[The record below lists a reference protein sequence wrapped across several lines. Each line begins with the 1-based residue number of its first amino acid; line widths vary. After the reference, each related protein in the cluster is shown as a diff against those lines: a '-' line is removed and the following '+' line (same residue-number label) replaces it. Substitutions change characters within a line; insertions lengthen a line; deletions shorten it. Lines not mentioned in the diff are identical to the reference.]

1 MSAEEFQPLHVSDLA
16 DAIKRVMDGGAHH
29 IYNVCGSHRISAKRL
44 YLLAC
49 QKEKIREQAV
59 RWEDPG
65 CVTIADSTRIRQELG
80 WSDFRNLEEQMLG
93 GEISYERAAAEGRK
107 KKRKIIPKAIR
118 QLAENLLLFA
128 VFFALSRLCSTH
140 SLFSQIDW
148 LMIYVILI
156 SVAYNIYQSALAAVL
171 AGAAYL
177 YGQNLNVLELNT
189 FYSYADSVLAVM
201 EFVFLGLVVS
211 YTVSMLR
218 EENRSVRLDLDMLK
232 E

>member
-1 MSAEEFQPLHVSDLA
+1 
-16 DAIKRVMDGGAHH
+16 
-29 IYNVCGSHRISAKRL
+29 
-44 YLLAC
+44 
-49 QKEKIREQAV
+49 
-59 RWEDPG
+59 
-65 CVTIADSTRIRQELG
+65 
-80 WSDFRNLEEQMLG
+80 
-93 GEISYERAAAEGRK
+93 
-107 KKRKIIPKAIR
+107 
-118 QLAENLLLFA
+118 
-128 VFFALSRLCSTH
+128 
-140 SLFSQIDW
+140 
-148 LMIYVILI
+148 MIYVILI

-232 E
+232 EEYEDLKAVNEENVLIKNEYEERLLTSKSGFPKLYSLVSRLMVQEPDRILMETMQVISELIRTDTVAVYQGRAGSPWLRLVGALSESSAMDGKTWNLSDSPRIYDAVMKGELYRKMSKKFRHCTWEMRYGKKAVGKSGCPRKKKRL

>member
-1 MSAEEFQPLHVSDLA
+1 
-16 DAIKRVMDGGAHH
+16 
-29 IYNVCGSHRISAKRL
+29 
-44 YLLAC
+44 
-49 QKEKIREQAV
+49 
-59 RWEDPG
+59 
-65 CVTIADSTRIRQELG
+65 
-80 WSDFRNLEEQMLG
+80 MLG

-128 VFFALSRLCSTH
+128 VFFALSRLCITH

-189 FYSYADSVLAVM
+189 FYSCL
-201 EFVFLGLVVS
+201 
-211 YTVSMLR
+211 
-218 EENRSVRLDLDMLK
+218 
-232 E
+232 